1 MGLFETLIVIGIV
14 LLLVCT
20 IVLIALI
27 LGKNSALSQI
37 KKEISVLE
45 KQMEITSGTTN
56 EEIRRLSDK
65 QNSSQQQLKD
75 SLSEKISGMNDK
87 VQSLTQSNLEQQIK
101 MRQTLSDSIFKL
113 QESNE
118 KRLEKM
124 RETVDEKLTS
134 TLTTRL
140 DSSFKTV
147 SEQLKNV
154 YESLTEMKQL
164 STGVTD
170 NVTALNRVL
179 TNVKA
184 RGTWAEV
191 QLGGILDQT
200 IPNMYETNVETKQG
214 SGKRV
219 EFAVKIP
226 SVQDDSIVY
235 LPIDS
240 KFPLED
246 YVRLMDA
253 ADRADR
259 EELDKSRKALEKRII
274 EEAKE
279 ITKYIDVPAT
289 TPFAIMYLATEGLYA
304 EVAASRTGLPERLQN
319 EYNIMIAGP
328 STVTA
333 LLNSLSVGFKTV
345 AINKKVGEIGKVL
358 SASKKQ
364 YENFALLL
372 DKAYKKVDEAGKTID
387 DAKKRNSII
396 RKKLKSFEDFDDA
409 SSSKIL
415 GLDDIDSE

>member
-200 IPNMYETNVETKQG
+200 IPNMYETNVETKKG

-415 GLDDIDSE
+415 GLDDVDSE

>member
-200 IPNMYETNVETKQG
+200 IPNMYETNVETKKG

-328 STVTA
+328 STITA

>member
-170 NVTALNRVL
+170 NVTALTRVL

-200 IPNMYETNVETKQG
+200 IPNMYETNVETKKG

>member
-45 KQMEITSGTTN
+45 KQMEITNGTTN

-200 IPNMYETNVETKQG
+200 IPNMYETNVETKKG

>member
-200 IPNMYETNVETKQG
+200 IPNMYETNVETKKG

>member
-27 LGKNSALSQI
+27 LGKNSAMSQI

-200 IPNMYETNVETKQG
+200 IPNMYETNVETKKG